1 MQLSAEVQTQVFY
14 SISIFTYSS
23 LFFKDLNFFSALYIL
38 LRYSVAENVLLLN
51 VLCFIGVNNETLKN
65 VVSLLSFN

>member
-1 MQLSAEVQTQVFY
+1 MQLTAEVQTQVFY

-38 LRYSVAENVLLLN
+38 LRYSVAENALLLN